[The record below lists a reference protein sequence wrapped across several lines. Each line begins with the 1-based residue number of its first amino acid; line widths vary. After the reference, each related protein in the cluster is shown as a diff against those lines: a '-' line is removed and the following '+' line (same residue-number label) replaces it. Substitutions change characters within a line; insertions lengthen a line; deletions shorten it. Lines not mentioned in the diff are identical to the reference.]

1 VGYVASGG
9 QVSKQ
14 RSLAET
20 IDDGGTELR
29 IGITICGELSKMTT
43 NQTERAN
50 LLKGLHT
57 KGEPLILFNVW
68 DAGSARAIQEIGA
81 KAIAT
86 GSWSV
91 AAAQG
96 YADGQELPF
105 ELAVTNLKRIV
116 ASVDLPVTIDLE
128 GGYGDSSEELK
139 ESVKRVVE
147 AGAVGI
153 NFEDQIVGG
162 TGLYSVEGQRARIE
176 AIREAA
182 EQSTIALF
190 INARTDIFLKADPA
204 GHSEEHLEEAIRRA
218 TAYAEAGASGFFAP
232 GLRNAKYIERLC
244 EACPLPV
251 NILVMPGV
259 PATKQLAAL
268 GVARISYGPGPYRLV
283 METLKE
289 AGRKALS
296 MS

>member
-1 VGYVASGG
+1 
-9 QVSKQ
+9 
-14 RSLAET
+14 
-20 IDDGGTELR
+20 
-29 IGITICGELSKMTT
+29 MT

-50 LLKGLHT
+50 LLKNLHI

-68 DAGSARAIQEIGA
+68 DAGSAQAMQEIGA

-105 ELAVTNLKRIV
+105 DMALANLKRIV

-128 GGYGDSSEELK
+128 GGYGDSANELQ
-139 ESVKRVVE
+139 ESVTKVIE

-162 TGLYSVEGQRARIE
+162 TGLYSIEGQRARIE

-204 GHSEEHLEEAIRRA
+204 SHSEEHLEEAIRRA

-232 GLRNAKYIERLC
+232 GLRNAKYVERLC
-244 EACPLPV
+244 EASPLPV
-251 NILVMPGV
+251 NILVMPNV
-259 PATKQLAAL
+259 PSSKQLAAL
-268 GVARISYGPGPYRLV
+268 GVSRISHGAGPYRLV
-283 METLKE
+283 VEILKE

>member
-1 VGYVASGG
+1 
-9 QVSKQ
+9 
-14 RSLAET
+14 
-20 IDDGGTELR
+20 
-29 IGITICGELSKMTT
+29 MTT
-43 NQTERAN
+43 AHTESAEIFTR
-50 LLKGLHT
+50 LHI

-81 KAIAT
+81 KAIGT

-96 YADGQELPF
+96 YADGQLIPF
-105 ELAVTNLKRIV
+105 DFALANLKRIV

-128 GGYGDSSEELK
+128 GGYGDSADELQ
-139 ESVKRVVE
+139 ESVTRVVE

-162 TGLYSVEGQRARIE
+162 TGLYSIEGQRARIE

-182 EQSTIALF
+182 NLATIPLF
-190 INARTDIFLKADPA
+190 INARTDVFLKADPA
-204 GHSEEHLEEAIRRA
+204 SHGEEHLEEAIRRA
-218 TAYAEAGASGFFAP
+218 TAYAEVGASGLFAP
-232 GLRNAKYIERLC
+232 GLRNPKYIERLC
-244 EACPLPV
+244 EASTLPV
-251 NILVMPGV
+251 NILVMPDV
-259 PATKQLAAL
+259 PSSKQLAAL
-268 GVARISYGPGPYRLV
+268 GVARISYGQGPYRH
-283 METLKE
+283 MTEALKE

>member
-1 VGYVASGG
+1 
-9 QVSKQ
+9 
-14 RSLAET
+14 
-20 IDDGGTELR
+20 
-29 IGITICGELSKMTT
+29 MT
-43 NQTERAN
+43 NQTERAHQ
-50 LLKGLHT
+50 LKDFHI

-96 YADGQELPF
+96 YADGQEIPF
-105 ELAVTNLKRIV
+105 DLALTNLKRIV
-116 ASVDLPVTIDLE
+116 ACVDLPVTIDLE
-128 GGYGDSSEELK
+128 GGYGDSPDELR
-139 ESVKRVVE
+139 ESVTAVIE

-162 TGLYSVEGQRARIE
+162 TGLYSMEGQRARIE

-182 EQSTIALF
+182 DRTPISLF

-204 GHSEEHLEEAIRRA
+204 SHAEEHLEEAIRRA

-244 EACPLPV
+244 ETSPLPV
-251 NILVMPGV
+251 NILVMPDV
-259 PATKQLAAL
+259 PSSKQLAAL
-268 GVARISYGPGPYRLV
+268 GVARISYGSGPYRLV
-283 METLKE
+283 IEALKE
-289 AGRKALS
+289 AGRKALA

>member
-1 VGYVASGG
+1 
-9 QVSKQ
+9 
-14 RSLAET
+14 
-20 IDDGGTELR
+20 
-29 IGITICGELSKMTT
+29 MTT

-50 LLKGLHT
+50 LFESLHT

-68 DAGSARAIQEIGA
+68 DAGSARALQDIGA

-105 ELAVTNLKRIV
+105 DLALANLKRIV

-128 GGYGDSSEELK
+128 GGYGDSPNELQ
-139 ESVKRVVE
+139 ESVTRVIE

-162 TGLYSVEGQRARIE
+162 TGLYSIEGQRARIE
-176 AIREAA
+176 ALREAA
-182 EQSTIALF
+182 EQSTISLF

-204 GHSEEHLEEAIRRA
+204 SHSEEHLEEAIRRV

-232 GLRNAKYIERLC
+232 GMRNVKYIERLC
-244 EACPLPV
+244 EASPLPV
-251 NILVMPGV
+251 NILVMPDV
-259 PATKQLAAL
+259 PSSKQLAAL
-268 GVARISYGPGPYRLV
+268 GVARISYGPGPFRLV
-283 METLKE
+283 IETLKE

>member
-1 VGYVASGG
+1 
-9 QVSKQ
+9 
-14 RSLAET
+14 
-20 IDDGGTELR
+20 
-29 IGITICGELSKMTT
+29 MTT
-43 NQTERAN
+43 TQTESADIF
-50 LLKGLHT
+50 KSLHS

-96 YADGQELPF
+96 YADGQEIPF
-105 ELAVTNLKRIV
+105 DFALANLKRIV

-128 GGYGDSSEELK
+128 GGYGDSADELQ
-139 ESVKRVVE
+139 ESVTKVIE

-162 TGLYSVEGQRARIE
+162 TGLYSIEGQRVRIE

-182 EQSTIALF
+182 DQATIPLF
-190 INARTDIFLKADPA
+190 INARTDVFLKADPA
-204 GHSEEHLEEAIRRA
+204 SHGEEHLEEAIRRA
-218 TAYAEAGASGFFAP
+218 TAYAEVGASGFFAP
-232 GLRNAKYIERLC
+232 GLTNAKYIERLC
-244 EACPLPV
+244 AASPLPV
-251 NILVMPGV
+251 NIMVMPDV
-259 PATKQLAAL
+259 PSSKELAAL
-268 GVARISYGPGPYRLV
+268 GVARISYGPGPYLL
-283 METLKE
+283 MTEALKE
-289 AGRKALS
+289 SGRKALT

>member
-1 VGYVASGG
+1 M
-9 QVSKQ
+9 
-14 RSLAET
+14 T
-20 IDDGGTELR
+20 IA
-29 IGITICGELSKMTT
+29 
-43 NQTERAN
+43 QTERAN
-50 LLKGLHT
+50 LLKSFHT

-105 ELAVTNLKRIV
+105 DLVLANLKRIV
-116 ASVDLPVTIDLE
+116 ASVALPVTIDLE
-128 GGYGDSSEELK
+128 GGYGDSPNELQ
-139 ESVKRVVE
+139 ESVTRVIE

-162 TGLYSVEGQRARIE
+162 TGLYSIEGQRARIE

-182 EQSTIALF
+182 EQAPIPLF

-204 GHSEEHLEEAIRRA
+204 SHSEHLEEAIGRA

-232 GLRNAKYIERLC
+232 ALRNAKYIKKLC
-244 EACPLPV
+244 KASPLPV
-251 NILVMPGV
+251 NILVMPDV
-259 PATKQLAAL
+259 PSSKQLAAL
-268 GVARISYGPGPYRLV
+268 GVARISYGSGPYRLV

>member
-1 VGYVASGG
+1 
-9 QVSKQ
+9 
-14 RSLAET
+14 
-20 IDDGGTELR
+20 
-29 IGITICGELSKMTT
+29 MTA
-43 NQTERAN
+43 NQTERAH
-50 LLKGLHT
+50 LFKSFHI

-68 DAGSARAIQEIGA
+68 DAGSARALQEIEA

-105 ELAVTNLKRIV
+105 DLALANLKRIV

-128 GGYGDSSEELK
+128 GGYGDSSEELQ
-139 ESVKRVVE
+139 ESVKRVIE

-162 TGLYSVEGQRARIE
+162 TGLYSIEGQRARIE
-176 AIREAA
+176 ALREAA
-182 EQSTIALF
+182 EVATVSLF

-204 GHSEEHLEEAIRRA
+204 SHGEEHLEEAIRRA
-218 TAYAEAGASGFFAP
+218 TTYAEAGANGFFAP
-232 GLRNAKYIERLC
+232 GLRNTKYIERLC
-244 EACPLPV
+244 EASPLPV
-251 NILVMPGV
+251 NILVMPDV
-259 PATKQLAAL
+259 PSSKQLAAL

-283 METLKE
+283 IETLKE

>member
-1 VGYVASGG
+1 
-9 QVSKQ
+9 
-14 RSLAET
+14 
-20 IDDGGTELR
+20 
-29 IGITICGELSKMTT
+29 MTT
-43 NQTERAN
+43 AQTENAEIFMS
-50 LLKGLHT
+50 LHT

-68 DAGSARAIQEIGA
+68 DAGSARTIQEIGA

-96 YADGQELPF
+96 YGDGQEIPF
-105 ELAVTNLKRIV
+105 DFALANLKRII

-128 GGYGDSSEELK
+128 GGYGDSAEELK
-139 ESVKRVVE
+139 ESVSKVIE

-162 TGLYSVEGQRARIE
+162 TGLYSIEGQRARIE

-182 EQSTIALF
+182 EGATIPLF
-190 INARTDIFLKADPA
+190 INARSDVFLKADPA
-204 GHSEEHLEEAIRRA
+204 SHGEEHLEEAIRRA

-232 GLRNAKYIERLC
+232 GLKNAKYIERLC
-244 EACPLPV
+244 EASTLPV
-251 NILVMPGV
+251 NILVMPDV
-259 PATKQLAAL
+259 PSSKQLAAL
-268 GVARISYGPGPYRLV
+268 GVARISYGAGPYRL
-283 METLKE
+283 MTEALKE

-296 MS
+296 IS